1 MAEQIITQEY
11 LHSIF
16 NYRDGILYWKIKP
29 SNAVNIGDVAGCL
42 DKNNYFRVT
51 IFYKLYGVHR
61 IIFFMHNNY
70 LPKIIDHIDGNPKN
84 NNINNLRE
92 ANNCSNM
99 WNSKLHSRNT
109 SKYKNVIFR
118 KERNKWTCRF
128 KVNGK
133 NIMRGAFN
141 TAEEAN
147 LYAINLRNELHG
159 EFANHG

>member
-1 MAEQIITQEY
+1 MGRERKEHKPANISEY
-11 LHSIF
+11 QDF
-16 NYRDGILYWKIKP
+16 DEGGVYWDLFFESEYK
-29 SNAVNIGDVAGCL
+29 
-42 DKNNYFRVT
+42 NYFRVT

-118 KERNKWTCRF
+118 KDRNKWTCRF